1 MVSYRYYYFVPQLSS
16 LVYGQPPPMSS
27 QAFKEK
33 AATMLDE
40 KDSGLLDM
48 LGLDPPA
55 PEAVRDG
62 DSPGAKSAG
71 CDFIDGWREW
81 EKALR
86 LNLARLRAAGMGRED
101 ESLPE
106 APVPPSSAAEAA
118 ARALDAETPLD
129 GEVIIDKARW
139 KAVEELQGSELFH
152 RRTVFAYL
160 MKLIILERQALFQA
174 ETGFSEYKSLYDS
187 ILERSNAA
195 SPDAAPNG
203 SI

>member
-1 MVSYRYYYFVPQLSS
+1 M
-16 LVYGQPPPMSS
+16 G
-27 QAFKEK
+27 E
-33 AATMLDE
+33 
-40 KDSGLLDM
+40 G
-48 LGLDPPA
+48 PA
-55 PEAVRDG
+55 PEPGKASCRRDG
-62 DSPGAKSAG
+62 TGGRIPSGGAG
-71 CDFIDGWREW
+71 
-81 EKALR
+81 
-86 LNLARLRAAGMGRED
+86 
-101 ESLPE
+101 
-106 APVPPSSAAEAA
+106 APFKRAEAA